1 MKGKRKPTRTETRS
15 LRVAG
20 IGASAGGLHALEEF
34 FDAVP
39 SKSGIAFVV
48 LLHQHAGDPSVLADL
63 LAKHSKLEVVRIEDG
78 MRLQPDRVHVAP
90 PGCELRLE
98 RGKLSVSAGLA
109 RPPRPI
115 DRFFSS
121 LARWSGEHA
130 IAVVLSGTGTDGT
143 TGAADIRAAGGIVA
157 VQEPASA
164 AHAGMPQSVLTA
176 HAVDLVLP
184 PGDLARALARIAG
197 GRSVTAPEDVEAGA
211 LQEILATLRT
221 RTGQDMSAYRR
232 TMLGRRIERRMIV
245 CGIDEIG
252 AYAAFVRESP
262 AESDALFRELLVSV
276 TTFFRDPAAFDA
288 LRAALLELV
297 RRRDEP
303 SAFRAWVPGCATGEE
318 AYSLAMLVRE
328 VLDEAGKTWPVQ
340 IFATDVDHHALTLAR
355 VGRYP
360 VGIAADVSAA
370 RLERFFDKHAA
381 SYRVKKDVREMIVFA
396 AQNVIRDPPF
406 NRLDLV
412 SCRNL
417 LIYLEPEAKRRVIRL
432 LAYGLRPGGLLLL
445 GSSESIIGHDESLQ
459 DIDAKNRLFRR
470 SDTALV
476 SPGDLALPARR
487 RRGVPDRPRAERTDR
502 ELLSLLAPPGV
513 VMTSSGRIA
522 YVCGIAAGELEPAQG
537 PAAVNVLELATNEL
551 RRELAGAIGR
561 AASQTKRIVCH
572 GVKVTSKAGSDSAT
586 LAVKRLAVPKRARGM
601 LLVSLALQDRAVG
614 RGSEAHAEAA
624 SGTHDRVGEFEA
636 ELRRTRDELGR
647 TVEALHA
654 SNDELAQTNE
664 QLQGTN
670 EELNTANQQLET
682 SREELQSLNME
693 LHAVNTEL
701 FERNAD
707 LGRSNDDL
715 RNLLDATGVAVLFL
729 DENLAIRR
737 FNEPARALLH
747 LIDADL
753 GRPLR
758 DMAASLHFAGL
769 VGDARAVLA
778 TGSHMEREIQ
788 TPGSERRLLRVVPYR
803 TAADAVSGVVIAL
816 ADVHPVTTPSRDE

>member
-1 MKGKRKPTRTETRS
+1 MKRKRKSTRGETRS

-20 IGASAGGLHALEEF
+20 IGASAGGLHALQEF

-39 SKSGIAFVV
+39 AKSGIAFVV
-48 LLHQHAGDPSVLADL
+48 LLHQHAGEPTVLAEL
-63 LAKHSKLEVVRIEDG
+63 LAKHSKLEVVKIEDG

-90 PGCELRLE
+90 PGCELGLD
-98 RGKLSVSAGLA
+98 GAKLSVSAGLE

-115 DRFFSS
+115 DRFFRS
-121 LARWSGEHA
+121 LARSSGENA

-164 AHAGMPQSVLTA
+164 AHAGMPRSVLAA

-184 PGDLARALARIAG
+184 PGDLPRALARIAG
-197 GRSVTAPEDVEAGA
+197 HRSVTAPEAVEAGA

-232 TMLGRRIERRMIV
+232 SMLDRRIERRMTV

-252 AYAAFVRESP
+252 AYAEFVRESP
-262 AESDALFRELLVSV
+262 VESDALFRELLVSV

-288 LRAALLELV
+288 LRTALLEMVL
-297 RRRDEP
+297 RRGEP
-303 SAFRAWVPGCATGEE
+303 LAFRAWVPGCATGEE

-328 VLDEAGKTWPVQ
+328 VMDEAGKSSPVQ

-360 VGIAADVSAA
+360 AGIAADVSAA
-370 RLERFFDKHAA
+370 RLQRFFDEDGAG
-381 SYRVKKDVREMIVFA
+381 YRVKKSLREMIVFA

-445 GSSESIIGHDESLQ
+445 GSSESVMGHDETLQ
-459 DIDAKNRLFRR
+459 RIDAKNRLFRR
-470 SDTALV
+470 SDTAVV
-476 SPGDLALPARR
+476 SAGDLARPARR
-487 RRGVPDRPRAERTDR
+487 RGAVAHRQHGEQSDRA
-502 ELLSLLAPPGV
+502 LLSLLAPPGV
-513 VMTSSGRIA
+513 VATSSGQIA
-522 YVCGIAAGELEPAQG
+522 YVRGIAAGELEPAQG
-537 PAAVNVLELATNEL
+537 QAAVNVLELATNEL
-551 RRELAGAIGR
+551 RRELAGAIRR
-561 AASQTKRIVCH
+561 AGSQHERIVCH
-572 GVKVTSKAGSDSAT
+572 GVKVTSSAGSDSAT

-601 LLVSLALQDRAVG
+601 LLVSLALQDPAVG
-614 RGSEAHAEAA
+614 RGSEARA
-624 SGTHDRVGEFEA
+624 GTATGSDDHVGEFEA

-654 SNDELAQTNE
+654 SNDEIAQANE
-664 QLQGTN
+664 QLQSAN
-670 EELNTANQQLET
+670 EELNTANQQLEI

-693 LHAVNTEL
+693 LQTVNTEL
-701 FERNAD
+701 LERNGELA
-707 LGRSNDDL
+707 RSNDDL
-715 RNLLDATGVAVLFL
+715 RNLLDVTGVAILFL

-737 FNEPARALLH
+737 FNEPARVLLH

-758 DMAASLHFAGL
+758 DMAASLHYAGL
-769 VGDARAVLA
+769 VGDVRAVLA
-778 TGSHMEREIQ
+778 TGSPMEREVQ
-788 TPGSERRLLRVVPYR
+788 TSAGGRSRLRVVAYR
-803 TAADAVSGVVIAL
+803 TAADAVSGVVVAL
-816 ADVHPVTTPSRDE
+816 ADVHPVTSPSRDE